1 MSGAPAALAASLL
14 WGTADFLAG
23 RASRRHPT
31 VLVALVGQ
39 AAGLLVLAAVLAVRG
54 ADAGALPGGLFA
66 GAVGVGAVLAFY
78 GALGRGTMSV
88 VAPIGATSALVPLA
102 YGIVNGDRPGALQ
115 WVGVAAALAGA
126 VLASREPDTT
136 AVGVPAG
143 PAGPAGARH
152 AVSAYDQRAAVRLAV
167 LAALLIGLTLVGLDK
182 AAEHDALTGVAA
194 ARLVAVPVLGLG
206 ALRAR
211 ATAPA
216 RTLPQLAVIGLLDT
230 AANSA
235 FALATTAGLL
245 SLVAVL
251 GGLFP
256 VVTVALAYFL
266 LHERLQP
273 MQRVGVL
280 LALAGIPLISA

>member
-1 MSGAPAALAASLL
+1 VSGAPAALAASLL

-31 VLVALVGQ
+31 VLVAFVGQ
-39 AAGLLVLAAVLAVRG
+39 AAGLLVLAAILAVHG
-54 ADAGALPGGLFA
+54 VDAAALPGGLFA

-78 GALGRGTMSV
+78 GALGRGTMSI

-102 YGIVNGDRPGALQ
+102 YGIVQGDRPGALQ
-115 WVGVAAALAGA
+115 WLGVAAALAGA
-126 VLASREPDTT
+126 VLASREPDAT
-136 AVGVPAG
+136 AAGVPAG

-152 AVSAYDQRAAVRLAV
+152 EVSAPDQRAAVRLAI
-167 LAALLIGLTLVGLDK
+167 LAAFLIGLTLIGLDK
-182 AAEHDALTGVAA
+182 AAEHDALTGVGA
-194 ARLVAVPVLGLG
+194 ARLVAVPALALG

-211 ATAPA
+211 AGAPLRA
-216 RTLPQLAVIGLLDT
+216 LPGLAVIGLLDT
-230 AANSA
+230 AANTA

-256 VVTVALAYFL
+256 VVTVALAYLL
-266 LHERLQP
+266 LHERLEP
-273 MQRVGVL
+273 LQRAGVV
-280 LALAGIPLISA
+280 LALAGVPLISA

>member
-1 MSGAPAALAASLL
+1 VNGAPAALAASLL

-39 AAGLLVLAAVLAVRG
+39 TAGFVVLAAILAFHG

-102 YGIVNGDRPGALQ
+102 YGIVQGDRPGALQ

-126 VLASREPDTT
+126 VLASREPDKTE
-136 AVGVPAG
+136 VGVPAG

-152 AVSAYDQRAAVRLAV
+152 PVTREDQRTAVRLAV
-167 LAALLIGLTLVGLDK
+167 LAAFLIGLTLVGLDK
-182 AAEHDALTGVAA
+182 AAEHDALTGVWA
-194 ARLVAVPVLGLG
+194 ARLVAVPALALV

-211 ATAPA
+211 ATAPVA
-216 RTLPQLAVIGLLDT
+216 ALPGLAVIGLLDT

-235 FALATTAGLL
+235 FAIATTTGLL

-256 VVTVALAYFL
+256 VVTVALAYL
-266 LHERLQP
+266 VLHERLEP
-273 MQRVGVL
+273 LQRAGVV
-280 LALAGIPLISA
+280 LALAGVPLISA